1 MIGDNIS
8 TNMGDKVVKV
18 LDIRVNY
25 SDAIKELGIY
35 RQSLEKTTQ
44 AEKDLKAEFEAG
56 RVSQEDYNKQMSAL
70 TQNKKALQA
79 ATRDVTRTVQNNIKA
94 EKEHKGSLTQLRAQL
109 SNLVQQYDR
118 LSASQR
124 NGIRG
129 SQLKAQ
135 INDITKTIKDAEM
148 ATQRFYRNVGNYQS
162 ALLGLRELGGAFK
175 TFGGTV
181 TAVLGGL
188 GINEVANT
196 MLNVAKNFEDAM
208 ARVRSVANPD
218 SGEFQQMR
226 DRAIELGATTRYT
239 ATEVGNAM
247 EELARKGY
255 SAAEVTRL
263 VGDTLMMAQAN
274 VTSIADAATI
284 ASNSMRAFGFGAE
297 EITRVAD
304 VMSSACANSATNLT
318 QLGEAMKT
326 AAPAARAA
334 NVSLEQTVSLVGAL
348 ANIGMTGSDAGTG
361 VKQILMAVATMAK
374 STDKARKVLEHYNLD
389 ITEARLRTGDL
400 MEMLKEMKM
409 SGIGESL
416 ADLKLV
422 SGKYASPRLANLINN
437 IDEAIQLEETL
448 KQSWGENERMYNQSI
463 GNTSQ
468 AFFMLKSAWESM
480 LIGMYDSTSE
490 YLINPI
496 KWLTE
501 AIRWATKNV
510 DAIGQTL
517 VSVLAGL
524 MAHPVWKG
532 LKTLGGVIG
541 VGFTQS
547 SAVIKAQLNGIRIAG
562 AVAGAELKAAFT
574 APSTVSWKTLFASI
588 KAGASS
594 TIGLCKTGISSL
606 IVGVKSLGTAIATSF
621 APFLVVMGI
630 VEAYQGIKRMLEL
643 TDEVEHA
650 WENFNKNIETAQSET
665 DNERI
670 HALTTMKD
678 MLNDIN
684 KEQIQNNGLT
694 DQSLKNLIAI
704 ANRLDLSKESQKK
717 LYEIQQLQLKE
728 QQKLIKAQES
738 GNQKAAAA
746 AKAKLNSLKVEKGVY
761 DEIAKKI
768 QDNIEKEKKAA
779 AQKAVIGMLTEV
791 RSGMANRAIETEMKK
806 LGIDPM
812 DTEAVARQVIGV
824 YEKQSTADKAMAVTG
839 AGFGVHTTYYWKK
852 EAEKALK
859 IVKFANDWLKEN
871 GLPEEMP
878 KFTPSGDFNPS
889 GIGGGRGGNAKF
901 DLLPYIA
908 WVEKQLNTT
917 SAKLETDQEEQDAKK
932 IIAQYDN
939 IVVEVQKKLDEL
951 DKAKEEGK
959 KINKEERKK
968 FLQFVSLLIEKLPQA
983 QANDLW
989 NLSQKYNIK
998 DIEEEISG
1006 LQREIDNL
1014 SKVNT
1019 YPTDGKSQG
1028 SYPQFEKYSKKRQI
1042 LSQQKEKEDSL
1053 LMEQFVKGAF
1063 GEVFQKGTYD
1073 KALEGY
1079 NKYVEQLNR
1088 IRNDKV
1094 LSQEDKDKEEKELN
1108 AQNKAEAEFYERSML
1123 LEQKYDN
1130 DMSALTREEFAEES
1144 KMRAQF
1150 IENQLSA
1157 EQLKYER
1164 MLNMAYDYY
1173 QNLQNYIWDSDI
1185 NDWIWQPTEEYFK
1198 ELGGR
1203 IGEFEA
1209 NELKMELEIAKQ
1221 ELQSIVNAGYD
1232 ERVESYENYQARVIE
1247 AKKKVVEVH
1256 TKANVAIEQS
1266 DETRFQAAQTVTEG
1280 LIKLTEEMGQ
1290 EDKEAAKLAK
1300 TLALFNIFVNTAE
1313 AIAKM
1318 TSRESGKGV
1327 IGIGTAAAGIATILA
1342 NMASAVSILKQAKF
1356 AKGAVN
1362 IGGAGSETS
1371 DSIPAYISRGESVM
1385 NAKATKMFEPLLIAM
1400 NAIGNGVALPRN
1412 NYVRTQQ
1419 TADITEAFTEAVANV
1434 RPVVDVRE
1442 VTRVQNKVEILQNL
1456 DSI

>member
-1 MIGDNIS
+1 MTGDNIS
-8 TNMGDKVVKV
+8 TNMGNDNVVKV

-44 AEKDLKAEFEAG
+44 AEKDLKEEFKKGKVGE
-56 RVSQEDYNKQMSAL
+56 EEYNRQMSAL

-79 ATRDVTRTVQNNIKA
+79 ATRDVTRAVQNNIKV
-94 EKEHKGSLTQLRAQL
+94 EKEQAGSLTQLRAQL

-118 LSASQR
+118 LAASQR
-124 NGIRG
+124 NGMRG

-188 GINEVANT
+188 GLNEVANT
-196 MLNVAKNFEDAM
+196 MLEVARNFEDAM

-255 SAAEVTRL
+255 TAAEVTRL

-284 ASNSMRAFGFGAE
+284 ASNSMRAFGLGAE

-334 NVSLEQTVSLVGAL
+334 NVSLEQTVALVGGL

-437 IDEAIQLEETL
+437 VDEAIQLEEKL

-468 AFFMLKSAWESM
+468 AFYMLKSAWESM
-480 LIGMYDSTSE
+480 LIGMYDSTSS
-490 YLINPI
+490 YLIEPI

-510 DAIGQTL
+510 EVLGQTFT
-517 VSVLAGL
+517 SVLFGL
-524 MAHPVWKG
+524 MAHPVWEG
-532 LKTLGGVIG
+532 LKTIGGFIAS
-541 VGFTQS
+541 GFTQS
-547 SAVIKAQLNGIRIAG
+547 SAVIKAQLNGIRLAG
-562 AVAGAELKAAFT
+562 AVVGAELKAAFT
-574 APSTVSWKTLFASI
+574 APSTVSWKTFFGSI
-588 KAGASS
+588 KAGATS
-594 TIGLCKTGISSL
+594 TISLCKSGLVALGVGIKNL
-606 IVGVKSLGTAIATSF
+606 AAAIMTSF
-621 APFLVVMGI
+621 APFII
-630 VEAYQGIKRMLEL
+630 VFGLAEAYQGIKRIMDL
-643 TDEVEHA
+643 TDEAKKKAEDYKKDVEKA
-650 WENFNKNIETAQSET
+650 SVE
-665 DNERI
+665 NERVS
-670 HALTTMKD
+670 ALMTMQK
-678 MLNDIN
+678 LLGSIN
-684 KEQIQNNGLT
+684 KEQQTNNGLT
-694 DQSLKNLIAI
+694 EQSFRNLMAI
-704 ANRLDLSKESQKK
+704 ANRLDLSKKTQEELYKLQKK
-717 LYEIQQLQLKE
+717 QLEAQAKQKKE
-728 QQKLIKAQES
+728 QEEQHKA
-738 GNQKAAAA
+738 QKAAHETTI
-746 AKAKLNSLKVEKGVY
+746 KALNIEKSIY
-761 DEIAKKI
+761 EEIAKKI
-768 QDNIEKEKKAA
+768 QESIDKAKEEAA
-779 AQKAVIGMLTEV
+779 RKVVMGMLAEAQQE
-791 RSGMANRAIETEMKK
+791 MATFAIENK
-806 LGIDPM
+806 LQETAGIDPM
-812 DTEAVARQVIGV
+812 NTKRVGWFISRMW
-824 YEKQSTADKAMAVTG
+824 EKEPNKTGRKITAGLGQKNI
-839 AGFGVHTTYYWKK
+839 YYWYQR
-852 EAEKALK
+852 ALADVEK
-859 IVKFANDWLKEN
+859 VKFANSWIKEN
-871 GLPEEMP
+871 GLGEEET
-878 KFTPSGDFNPS
+878 KYNPSGDFDPS
-889 GIGGGRGGNAKF
+889 DLGGGREKNAKF
-901 DLLPYIA
+901 SLLAIKA
-908 WVEKQLNTT
+908 WFEKQLNTVG
-917 SAKLETDQEEQDAKK
+917 AKLETDQEEKEIKK
-932 IIAQYDN
+932 LIAQYDN
-939 IVVEVQKKLDEL
+939 LAIDAQKKLEEIDN
-951 DKAKEEGK
+951 AQAEGK
-959 KINKEERKK
+959 KMDMNMRRQIIELSK
-968 FLQFVSLLIEKLPQA
+968 LLTEKLPQA
-983 QANDLW
+983 QENEIWDIF
-989 NLSQKYNIK
+989 QKYNVK
-998 DIEEEISG
+998 DIDEKIKG
-1006 LQREIDNL
+1006 LQKEINNL
-1014 SKVNT
+1014 PKVNT
-1019 YPTDGKSQG
+1019 YPGGENEQR
-1028 SYPQFEKYSKKRQI
+1028 SYPQYEKYSKERQI
-1042 LSQQKEKEDSL
+1042 LSLQKDKEDSL
-1053 LMEQFVKGAF
+1053 LMEQFMKGDF
-1063 GEVFQKGTYD
+1063 GEVANKGTYG

-1079 NKYVEQLNR
+1079 NKYIEQLNR
-1088 IRNDKV
+1088 IREDKY
-1094 LSQEDKDKEEKELN
+1094 LSQEDKEKEEKELN
-1108 AQNKAEAEFYERSML
+1108 AQNKAEAEFYRRSML
-1123 LEQKYDN
+1123 LKQKYDN
-1130 DMSALTREEFAEES
+1130 DLLATERAEFAEES

-1150 IENQLSA
+1150 IENELSA

-1173 QNLQNYIWDSDI
+1173 QNLPNYIWDSDI

-1209 NELKMELEIAKQ
+1209 NQFKLELEQAKQ

-1247 AKKKVVEVH
+1247 AKKKVVNVH
-1256 TKANVAIEQS
+1256 TRANEAIEAS
-1266 DETRFQAAQTVTEG
+1266 DEARFQATQTMTEG
-1280 LIKLTEEMGQ
+1280 LIKLTEELGQ

-1300 TLALFNIFVNTAE
+1300 ALAMFNIMVNTAE

-1342 NMASAVSILKQAKF
+1342 NMASAISILKQAKY

-1362 IGGAGSETS
+1362 IGGAGTETS

-1442 VTRVQNKVEILQNL
+1442 ITNTQNRVEVLQNL